1 MEIASPLPPSALNRN
16 EGGSV
21 KRPFSY
27 GSPHGAF
34 ITDPSSVVSVGE
46 PEQHLHHQQQQP
58 FKRRR
63 FHNNSLINESSHQGS
78 SSGAFPGFAMA
89 TGTGPVTL
97 SPFGSNIA
105 NTCAPSSKR
114 ARINEHGSYNSN
126 DNNNSLVQIQQQQKD
141 LIKHQEKAIADL
153 QRIVQEQSSE
163 ISRIQSEKQNAKG
176 EIAATMENF
185 RAQYEKILGENK
197 ILKRAVAIQQER
209 QNQAASEIEAACKYR
224 KEAEER
230 IKRLEQM
237 NMTLQFHLQQQTAP
251 IRNDFMGFSPRPP
264 DIY

>member
-1 MEIASPLPPSALNRN
+1 
-16 EGGSV
+16 
-21 KRPFSY
+21 
-27 GSPHGAF
+27 
-34 ITDPSSVVSVGE
+34 
-46 PEQHLHHQQQQP
+46 
-58 FKRRR
+58 
-63 FHNNSLINESSHQGS
+63 
-78 SSGAFPGFAMA
+78 MA
-89 TGTGPVTL
+89 TGTGPVAL
-97 SPFGSNIA
+97 SPFGSSIA
-105 NTCAPSSKR
+105 STCAPSSKR
-114 ARINEHGSYNSN
+114 TRINEHGSYNSN

-176 EIAATMENF
+176 EIAATMENL
-185 RAQYEKILGENK
+185 RAQHEKILGENK

-251 IRNDFMGFSPRPP
+251 IGNDFMGFSPRPP